1 MNERIIVITGASS
14 LAPDVVDRIPPDA
27 ILLAVDGGLD
37 HALAAGLEPSGLI
50 GDLDSITE
58 TGLNWAARHATI
70 DRHPPDKEQ
79 TDTELALAFAAAMD
93 PLHLTLIGGGDRLDH
108 SLAAIG
114 ALGAPGLTSIPT
126 VDGWWGSQHFEVLH
140 GPGKT
145 TLHLVGGSVLSLLA
159 LHGRCTKVSIKGA
172 RWELDKVTL
181 EPMIGRGI
189 SNEVPVPTDDGP
201 DGERQDR
208 IVAGVDAGV
217 DIGVDIEVSLS
228 SGVLTIFDVPFDETP
243 VDETPVDGGLDG
255 ETADDESADAIGE
268 RS

>member
-1 MNERIIVITGASS
+1 MNERIIVITGASP
-14 LAPDVVDRIPPDA
+14 LAPDVVRRIPSDA
-27 ILLAVDGGLD
+27 IVLAVDGGLD

-79 TDTELALAFAAAMD
+79 TDTELALAFAAAMN

-145 TLHLVGGSVLSLLA
+145 TLHLVGGSILSLLA
-159 LHGRCTKVSIKGA
+159 LHGPCGKVSIKGA

-181 EPMIGRGI
+181 APMVGRGI
-189 SNEVPVPTDDGP
+189 SNEVPMGTGDG
-201 DGERQDR
+201 
-208 IVAGVDAGV
+208 A
-217 DIGVDIEVSLS
+217 GVDIEVSLS
-228 SGVLTIFDVPFDETP
+228 SGVVTIFDAPIEEESDEAATGST
-243 VDETPVDGGLDG
+243 DSGSTDSNTTDLSG
-255 ETADDESADAIGE
+255 ES
-268 RS
+268 

>member
-1 MNERIIVITGASS
+1 MNERIIVITGASA
-14 LAPDVVDRIPPDA
+14 LAPEVVERIPPDA

-58 TGLNWAARHATI
+58 AGLTWAARHATI

-79 TDTELALAFAAAMD
+79 TDTELALAFAAAMN

-108 SLAAIG
+108 SIAAIG

-145 TLHLVGGSVLSLLA
+145 TLHLVGGSILSLVA
-159 LHGRCTKVSIKGA
+159 LHGPCTKVSIKGA

-181 EPMIGRGI
+181 DPMVGRGI
-189 SNEVPVPTDDGP
+189 SNEVPVREGSADDEP
-201 DGERQDR
+201 
-208 IVAGVDAGV
+208 GVV
-217 DIGVDIEVSLS
+217 DEGVDIEVSLS
-228 SGVLTIFDVPFDETP
+228 SGVVTIFDVPIEETP
-243 VDETPVDGGLDG
+243 VDVPDGQASTTD
-255 ETADDESADAIGE
+255 SADAIVDP
-268 RS
+268 S